1 MNTKLTTLISAL
13 ALTVNDEHLI
23 QNAFVH
29 RSYLN
34 ESKEFDNSNERLEYL
49 GDAVL
54 ELATSNYLYNTYP
67 NFQEGMLTNM
77 RAALVRTES
86 LGETAIGLGFDKLLL
101 MSKGEEATGGRQN
114 RSILADTF
122 EAFLGAVY
130 LDQGY
135 EAAVSILTEHIFKK
149 AAVVLEAESYKD
161 NKSLL
166 QEIAQS
172 RYKSTPLYNLISES
186 GPDHDKVFVMQV
198 MIGDKAYGEGKGKS
212 KQASQENAAKNT
224 LEMITHYWY
233 NTVYAKNQT
242 WSNR

>member
-1 MNTKLTTLISAL
+1 MNSRLSSLLSAL
-13 ALTVNDEHLI
+13 SLTVSDEHLLT
-23 QNAFVH
+23 NAFVH

-34 ESKEFDNSNERLEYL
+34 ESKEFTNSNERLEYL

-54 ELATSNYLYNTYP
+54 ELATSDFLYHTYIG
-67 NFQEGMLTNM
+67 FQEGMLTNM

-86 LGETAIGLGFDKLLL
+86 LGETALSLGFDQLLL

-122 EAFLGAVY
+122 EAFLGAIY

-135 EAAVSILTEHIFKK
+135 AGCVKILEKHLFAK
-149 AAVVLEAESYKD
+149 ADQVLKAQTYKD

-172 RYKSTPLYNLISES
+172 RYKATPQYLLLSES
-186 GPDHDKVFVMQV
+186 GPDHDKQFLMQV
-198 MIGDKAYGEGKGKS
+198 QIGSDSFGQGKGKS
-212 KQASQENAAKNT
+212 KQSAQEDAARNT
-224 LEMITHYWY
+224 LEMITH
-233 NTVYAKNQT
+233 T
-242 WSNR
+242 

>member
-1 MNTKLTTLISAL
+1 MNNKLKTLIATL
-13 ALTVNDEHLI
+13 GLTVNDEHLV

-34 ESKEFDNSNERLEYL
+34 ESKEFKDSNERLEYL

-54 ELATSNYLYNTYP
+54 ELATSHFLFTTYP
-67 NFQEGMLTNM
+67 DFQEGMLTNM

-86 LGETAIGLGFDKLLL
+86 LGETALGLGFDKLLL

-122 EAFLGAVY
+122 EAFLGAIY

-135 EAAVSILTEHIFKK
+135 PVVVDILAKHLFQK
-149 AAVVLEAESYKD
+149 AAIVLSEQTYKD

-172 RYKSTPLYNLISES
+172 RYKSTPLYNLISET
-186 GPDHDKVFVMQV
+186 GPDHDKEFVMQV
-198 MIGDKAYGEGKGKS
+198 MIGDNPYGEGHGKS
-212 KQASQENAAKNT
+212 KQASQEDAAKNT
-224 LEMITHYWY
+224 LEMITH
-233 NTVYAKNQT
+233 
-242 WSNR
+242 S

>member
-1 MNTKLTTLISAL
+1 MNNKLKNLITKLG
-13 ALTVNDEHLI
+13 LTVSDEHLI
-23 QNAFVH
+23 QNALVH

-34 ESKEFDNSNERLEYL
+34 ESSDFENSNERLEYL

-54 ELATSNYLYNTYP
+54 ELATSHYLYNTYP

-86 LGETAIGLGFDKLLL
+86 LGETALGLGFDQLLL

-135 EAAVSILTEHIFKK
+135 PTCVNLLNEHIFKK
-149 AAVVLEAESYKD
+149 AAVVLESETYKD

-172 RYKSTPLYNLISES
+172 RYKATPLYNLLSES
-186 GPDHDKVFVMQV
+186 GPDHDKEFVMQV
-198 MIGDKAYGEGKGKS
+198 IIGSETYSQGKGKS
-212 KQASQENAAKNT
+212 KQTAQEDAAKNT
-224 LEMITHYWY
+224 LEMITH
-233 NTVYAKNQT
+233 
-242 WSNR
+242 S

>member
-1 MNTKLTTLISAL
+1 MKQSLQNLLTSLHLTLH
-13 ALTVNDEHLI
+13 DEHLV

-34 ESKEFDNSNERLEYL
+34 ESKEFHESNERLEYL

-54 ELATSNYLYNTYP
+54 ELATSDFLFHTYP
-67 NFQEGMLTNM
+67 DFQEGMLTNL

-86 LGETAIGLGFDKLLL
+86 LGDTATSLGFAQLLL

-122 EAFLGAVY
+122 EAFLGAIY

-135 EAAVSILTEHIFKK
+135 SACVEILTQHIFLK
-149 AAVVLEAESYKD
+149 AATVLSEQTYKD

-172 RYKSTPLYNLISES
+172 RFKATPQYTLISES
-186 GPDHDKVFVMQV
+186 GPDHDKQFVMQV
-198 MIGDKAYGEGKGKS
+198 SIGTTTYAEGQGKS
-212 KQASQENAAKNT
+212 KQASQEDAAKNT
-224 LEMITHYWY
+224 LEMITH
-233 NTVYAKNQT
+233 
-242 WSNR
+242 S

>member
-1 MNTKLTTLISAL
+1 MNSNLAKLIESLGLKVS
-13 ALTVNDEHLI
+13 NEHLI

-34 ESKEFDNSNERLEYL
+34 ESSDFENSNERLEYL

-54 ELATSNYLYNTYP
+54 ELATSHFLYNTYP
-67 NFQEGMLTNM
+67 DFQEGMLTNM

-86 LGETAIGLGFDKLLL
+86 LGETAEILGFAKLLL
-101 MSKGEEATGGRQN
+101 MSKGEEATGGRSN

-122 EAFLGAVY
+122 EAFLGALY

-135 EAAVSILTEHIFKK
+135 PTCVT
-149 AAVVLEAESYKD
+149 VLEKHLFTKADTVLKTATYKD

-172 RYKSTPLYNLISES
+172 RYKATPLYNLISES
-186 GPDHDKVFVMQV
+186 GPDHDKEFVMQV
-198 MIGDKAYGEGKGKS
+198 TIADQSYGQGSGKS
-212 KQASQENAAKNT
+212 KQTAQEDAAKNT
-224 LEMITHYWY
+224 LEMITH
-233 NTVYAKNQT
+233 T
-242 WSNR
+242 

>member
-1 MNTKLTTLISAL
+1 MKTTLQNL
-13 ALTVNDEHLI
+13 LTELNLVVKDEHLV

-34 ESKEFDNSNERLEYL
+34 ESKEFSDSNERLEYL

-54 ELATSNYLYNTYP
+54 ELATSHYLYATYP
-67 NFQEGMLTNM
+67 DFQEGMLTNM

-86 LGETAIGLGFDKLLL
+86 LGQTAADLGFANLLL

-135 EAAVSILTEHIFKK
+135 EKVVEILRNHLFQKADAVLKS
-149 AAVVLEAESYKD
+149 ASYKD

-166 QEIAQS
+166 QEISQS
-172 RYKSTPLYNLISES
+172 RYKTTPEYNLISED
-186 GPDHDKVFVMQV
+186 GPDHDKHFVMQV
-198 MIGDKAYGEGKGKS
+198 AIGDKLYSQGVGKS
-212 KQASQENAAKNT
+212 KQAAQEDAAKNT
-224 LEMITHYWY
+224 LEMITH
-233 NTVYAKNQT
+233 T
-242 WSNR
+242 

>member
-1 MNTKLTTLISAL
+1 MTTSLASLITKLN
-13 ALTVNDEHLI
+13 LTITDEHLI

-34 ESKEFDNSNERLEYL
+34 ESKEFENSNERLEYL

-54 ELATSNYLYNTYP
+54 EMATSHYLYNTYP
-67 NFQEGMLTNM
+67 DFQEGMLTNM

-86 LGETAIGLGFDKLLL
+86 LGDTALELGFSKLLL

-135 EAAVSILTEHIFKK
+135 PVCVRILEEHLFKK
-149 AAVVLEAESYKD
+149 AALVLQSETYKD

-172 RYKSTPLYNLISES
+172 RYKSTPLYTLISES
-186 GPDHDKVFVMQV
+186 GPDHDKEFVMQV
-198 MIGDKAYGEGKGKS
+198 MIGETAYSQGKGKS
-212 KQASQENAAKNT
+212 KQTAQEDAAKNT
-224 LEMITHYWY
+224 LEMITH
-233 NTVYAKNQT
+233 T
-242 WSNR
+242 

>member
-1 MNTKLTTLISAL
+1 MTNLAAL
-13 ALTVNDEHLI
+13 LKSLNITVKDDHLV

-34 ESKEFDNSNERLEYL
+34 EGKDFESSNERLEYL

-54 ELATSNYLYNTYP
+54 ELATSHFLYQTYP
-67 NFQEGMLTNM
+67 DFQEGMLTNV

-86 LGETAIGLGFDKLLL
+86 LADVAESLGFAKLLL
-101 MSKGEEATGGRQN
+101 MSKGEEATGGRAN

-122 EAFLGAVY
+122 EAFLGALY

-135 EAAVSILTEHIFKK
+135 ATCVTLLEKHLLSKAQAVLK
-149 AAVVLEAESYKD
+149 AETYKD

-172 RYKSTPLYNLISES
+172 RYKATPLYELIKEA
-186 GPDHDKVFVMQV
+186 GPDHNKEFIMQV
-198 MIGDKAYGEGKGKS
+198 VIAGTPYAQGSGKS
-212 KQASQENAAKNT
+212 KQTAQEDAARAS
-224 LEMITHYWY
+224 LEMITK
-233 NTVYAKNQT
+233 T
-242 WSNR
+242 

>member
-1 MNTKLTTLISAL
+1 MNQQLTNLLATLDI
-13 ALTVNDEHLI
+13 TVNDEHLI

-34 ESKEFDNSNERLEYL
+34 ESSDFTNSNERLEYL

-54 ELATSNYLYNTYP
+54 ELATSHFLYETYP
-67 NFQEGMLTNM
+67 EFQEGMLTNM

-86 LGETAIGLGFDKLLL
+86 LGDTAESLGFAKLLL

-122 EAFLGAVY
+122 EAFLGALY
-130 LDQGY
+130 LDLGY
-135 EAAVSILTEHIFKK
+135 ETCVKLLNQHLFQK
-149 AAVVLEAESYKD
+149 AATVLKTATYKD

-172 RYKSTPLYNLISES
+172 RYKATPQYNLISES
-186 GPDHDKVFVMQV
+186 GPDHDKQFVMEV
-198 MIGDKAYGEGKGKS
+198 IIGDTHYSQGLGKS
-212 KQASQENAAKNT
+212 KQTAQEDAAKNT
-224 LEMITHYWY
+224 LEMITH
-233 NTVYAKNQT
+233 
-242 WSNR
+242 S

>member
-1 MNTKLTTLISAL
+1 MNTKLSTLISQL
-13 ALTVNDEHLI
+13 NLTIKDEHLV

-34 ESKEFDNSNERLEYL
+34 ESREFENSNERLEYL

-54 ELATSNYLYNTYP
+54 ELATSHFLFETYP
-67 NFQEGMLTNM
+67 DFQEGMLTNM

-86 LGETAIGLGFDKLLL
+86 LGDTALSLGFDKLLL

-122 EAFLGAVY
+122 ESFLGAIY

-135 EAAVSILTEHIFKK
+135 ESCVKILTEHIFNK
-149 AAVVLEAESYKD
+149 AAIVLKAESYKD

-172 RYKSTPLYNLISES
+172 RYKSTPLYNLVSES
-186 GPDHDKVFVMQV
+186 GPDHDKEFVMQV
-198 MIGDKAYGEGKGKS
+198 LIGSESYSQGKGKS
-212 KQASQENAAKNT
+212 KQAAQEDAARNT
-224 LEMITHYWY
+224 LEMISH
-233 NTVYAKNQT
+233 
-242 WSNR
+242 S

>member
-1 MNTKLTTLISAL
+1 MNKNLTTL
-13 ALTVNDEHLI
+13 LTSLNLTITDENLI

-34 ESKEFDNSNERLEYL
+34 EGKDFENSNERLEYL

-54 ELATSNYLYNTYP
+54 ELATSHFLYNTYP

-86 LGETAIGLGFDKLLL
+86 LGETALELGFAKLLL

-122 EAFLGAVY
+122 EAFLGAIY
-130 LDQGY
+130 LDQGF
-135 EAAVSILTEHIFKK
+135 ETCVGILQEHLFKK
-149 AAVVLEAESYKD
+149 AAVVLAAETYKD

-172 RYKSTPLYNLISES
+172 RYKSTPQYNLLSES
-186 GPDHDKVFVMQV
+186 GPDHDKDFVMQV
-198 MIGDKAYGEGKGKS
+198 AIADKLYGEGHGKS
-212 KQASQENAAKNT
+212 KQTAQEDAAKQT
-224 LEMITHYWY
+224 LEMITHY
-233 NTVYAKNQT
+233 
-242 WSNR
+242 

>member
-1 MNTKLTTLISAL
+1 MKTSLTNLLSKLN
-13 ALTVNDEHLI
+13 LTVSDEHLI
-23 QNAFVH
+23 ENAFVH

-34 ESKEFDNSNERLEYL
+34 ESREFASSNERLEYL

-54 ELATSNYLYNTYP
+54 EMATSHFLYTAYP
-67 NFQEGMLTNM
+67 DFQEGMLTNM

-86 LGETAIGLGFDKLLL
+86 LGDTATQLGFAKLLL
-101 MSKGEEATGGRQN
+101 MSKGEEATGGRSN

-135 EAAVSILTEHIFKK
+135 EVCVKILQENLFKK
-149 AAVVLEAESYKD
+149 AAAVLESETYKD

-172 RYKSTPLYNLISES
+172 RYKATPQYKLISES
-186 GPDHDKVFVMQV
+186 GPDHDKVFIMQV
-198 MIGDKAYGEGKGKS
+198 VVADKTFGEGQGKS
-212 KQASQENAAKNT
+212 KQTAQEDAAKNT
-224 LEMITHYWY
+224 LEMITH
-233 NTVYAKNQT
+233 
-242 WSNR
+242 S

>member
-1 MNTKLTTLISAL
+1 MNKQLSDLLTTLGI
-13 ALTVNDEHLI
+13 VVKDEHLI

-34 ESKEFDNSNERLEYL
+34 ESKEFEMSNERLEYL

-54 ELATSNYLYNTYP
+54 ELATSHFLYNTYP
-67 NFQEGMLTNM
+67 DFQEGMLTNM

-86 LGETAIGLGFDKLLL
+86 LGDTAETLGFAKLLL
-101 MSKGEEATGGRQN
+101 MSKGEEATGGRSN

-122 EAFLGAVY
+122 EAFLGAIY

-135 EAAVSILTEHIFKK
+135 ETCVKLLSEHLFTK
-149 AAVVLEAESYKD
+149 AEVVLKTATYKD

-172 RYKSTPLYNLISES
+172 RYKATPEYSLISES
-186 GPDHDKVFVMQV
+186 GPDHDKQFVMQV
-198 MIGDKAYGEGKGKS
+198 IIAGTDYGSGKGKS
-212 KQASQENAAKNT
+212 KQTAQEDAAKNT
-224 LEMITHYWY
+224 LEMITH
-233 NTVYAKNQT
+233 
-242 WSNR
+242 S

>member
-1 MNTKLTTLISAL
+1 MKSTLSLLIKSL
-13 ALTVNDEHLI
+13 DLSVKDEHLI

-29 RSYLN
+29 RSFLN
-34 ESKEFDNSNERLEYL
+34 ESRDFTNSNERLEYL

-54 ELATSNYLYNTYP
+54 ELATSHFLYDTYP
-67 NFQEGMLTNM
+67 DFQEGMLTNL

-86 LGETAIGLGFDKLLL
+86 LGDTATKLGFPNLLL

-135 EAAVSILTEHIFKK
+135 DVCVQILTHHLFKK
-149 AAVVLEAESYKD
+149 AELVLQSQTYKD

-166 QEIAQS
+166 QEISQS
-172 RYKSTPLYNLISES
+172 RYKATPLYNLLSES
-186 GPDHDKVFVMQV
+186 GPDHAKEFVTQV
-198 MIGDKAYGEGKGKS
+198 IIAEKAYAEGRGKS
-212 KQASQENAAKNT
+212 KQTSQEDAAKNT
-224 LEMITHYWY
+224 LEMITH
-233 NTVYAKNQT
+233 
-242 WSNR
+242 S

>member
-1 MNTKLTTLISAL
+1 MKILGITPKNA
-13 ALTVNDEHLI
+13 HLV

-34 ESKEFDNSNERLEYL
+34 ESKEFTNSNERLEYL

-54 ELATSNYLYNTYP
+54 ELATSHFLYNNYP
-67 NFQEGMLTNM
+67 DFQEGMLTNM

-86 LGETAIGLGFDKLLL
+86 LGETALHLGLDKLLL

-122 EAFLGAVY
+122 EAFLGAIY

-135 EAAVSILTEHIFKK
+135 GACVKILTKYIFTK
-149 AAVVLEAESYKD
+149 AAIVLKSATYKD

-166 QEIAQS
+166 QEISQS
-172 RYKSTPLYNLISES
+172 RYKATPLYNLLSES
-186 GPDHDKVFVMQV
+186 GPDHDKKFVMQV
-198 MIGDKAYGEGKGKS
+198 MIGDQTYAEGFGKS
-212 KQASQENAAKNT
+212 KQLAQEDAAKNT
-224 LEMITHYWY
+224 LEMITH
-233 NTVYAKNQT
+233 T
-242 WSNR
+242 

>member
-1 MNTKLTTLISAL
+1 MNTLLTNLLTTLDL
-13 ALTVNDEHLI
+13 QVTDEHLI

-34 ESKEFDNSNERLEYL
+34 ESHEFTYSNERLEYL

-54 ELATSNYLYNTYP
+54 ELATSSFLYTTYP
-67 NFQEGMLTNM
+67 DFQEGMLTNM

-86 LGETAIGLGFDKLLL
+86 LGETANDLGFSKLLL
-101 MSKGEEATGGRQN
+101 MSKGEESTGGRSN

-130 LDQGY
+130 LDQGFN
-135 EAAVSILTEHIFKK
+135 ACVKILETKLFIK
-149 AAVVLEAESYKD
+149 AAEVLKSETYKD

-172 RYKSTPLYNLISES
+172 RFKSTPEYKLISES
-186 GPDHDKVFVMQV
+186 GPDHDKEFIMQV
-198 MIGDKAYGEGKGKS
+198 VIAGTEYKEGKGKS
-212 KQASQENAAKNT
+212 KQASQEDAAKNT
-224 LEMITHYWY
+224 LEMITH
-233 NTVYAKNQT
+233 
-242 WSNR
+242 S

>member
-1 MNTKLTTLISAL
+1 MTSSALSSLLTTLN
-13 ALTVNDEHLI
+13 LTVGDLHLV

-34 ESKEFDNSNERLEYL
+34 ESKEYEQSNERLEYL

-54 ELATSNYLYNTYP
+54 ELATSHFLFNTYP
-67 NFQEGMLTNM
+67 NYQEGMLTNL

-86 LGETAIGLGFDKLLL
+86 LADAADSLGFPKLLL
-101 MSKGEEATGGRQN
+101 MSRGEEATGGRAN

-122 EAFLGAVY
+122 EAFLGALY

-135 EAAVSILTEHIFKK
+135 PTCVKLLEDNLFGKVAE
-149 AAVVLEAESYKD
+149 VLKSQTYKD

-172 RYKSTPLYNLISES
+172 RYKATPLYTLISES
-186 GPDHDKVFVMQV
+186 GPDHDKEFVMRV
-198 MIGDKAYGEGKGKS
+198 SIGDTTYGEGHGKS
-212 KQASQENAAKNT
+212 KQTSQEDAAKNT
-224 LEMITHYWY
+224 LEMITK
-233 NTVYAKNQT
+233 T
-242 WSNR
+242 